1 MHDRSSDRLAD
12 FELSRRSVLKQLA
25 GAGASLVAANGLLR
39 PAIADEKP
47 AIASQPGILRIQ
59 YLYEEAPFPSCHAST
74 IVETPSGLVAAFFGG
89 TDEGNSDVGIWVT
102 HYDGERWSPPIE
114 AANGIDTDKRRYPC
128 WNPVLF
134 NAADG
139 SLLLFYKVGPS
150 PSRWWGL
157 VKRSRDGG
165 HTWGAFEHLPLG
177 IFGPIRNK
185 PISLADGTILCGS
198 STEHDGWQVQM
209 ERASPDL
216 KQWEKTPPLNDGVK
230 FGLIQPTIL
239 QHAGG
244 KLQILNRS
252 RQGKVV
258 EMWSTDNGR
267 TWSAPKAIALPNPN
281 SGIDGVTLADR
292 RQLLVYNHVAKGRS
306 PLNVAVSEDGVT
318 WKAALVLENE
328 PGEFSYPAVIQAR
341 DGKVHITY
349 TWNRKRVRHVT
360 VNPDQLVLRA
370 MSDGEW
376 PR

>member
-1 MHDRSSDRLAD
+1 MHDSDRPAD
-12 FELSRRSVLKQLA
+12 SEISRRDILKQLA
-25 GAGASLVAANGLLR
+25 GAGASLAAAQAFARPTVAE
-39 PAIADEKP
+39 EKP
-47 AIASQPGILRIQ
+47 AIGSQPGIVSIQ
-59 YLYEEAPFPSCHAST
+59 YLYDQAPFPSCHAST

-89 TDEGNSDVGIWVT
+89 TDEGNSDVGIWVS
-102 HYDGERWSPPIE
+102 HHDGQRWSPPVD
-114 AANGIDTDKRRYPC
+114 AANGIDTDRRRYPC

-134 NAADG
+134 QAADG
-139 SLLLFYKVGPS
+139 SLVLFYKVGPS

-157 VKRSRDGG
+157 FKRSRDGG

-185 PISLADGTILCGS
+185 PVALADGTILCGS

-216 KQWEKTPPLNDGVK
+216 KTWEKTPPLNDGIK

-239 QHAGG
+239 QHEKE

-258 EMWSTDNGR
+258 EMWSSDKGR
-267 TWSAPKAIALPNPN
+267 TWSAPAPISLPNPN
-281 SGIDGVTLADR
+281 SGIDGVTLQDHR
-292 RQLLVYNHVAKGRS
+292 HLLVYNHVARGRS
-306 PLNVAVSEDGVT
+306 PLNVAVSSDGVA

-360 VNPDQLVLRA
+360 VQPGDLVLRE
-370 MSDGEW
+370 MPEGKW
-376 PR
+376 PA